1 MELKNKIWMT
11 GDLEWFTY
19 IGGEEVYLGKREV
32 PTPLAEGD
40 RWVNEYGDVFHV
52 LDREIRLVE
61 RIEPPQKYW

>member
-32 PTPLAEGD
+32 PIPLAEGD
-40 RWVNEYGDVFHV
+40 RWVNEYGDVFQV
-52 LDREIRLVE
+52 LDREIRLLE
-61 RIEPPQKYW
+61 RIEPPQRYW

>member
-40 RWVNEYGDVFHV
+40 RWVNEYGDVFQV

-61 RIEPPQKYW
+61 RVEPPQRFW

>member
-40 RWVNEYGDVFHV
+40 RWVNEYGDVFQV

-61 RIEPPQKYW
+61 RIEPPQKYL

>member
-40 RWVNEYGDVFHV
+40 RWVNEYGDVFQV

>member
-32 PTPLAEGD
+32 PIPLAEGD
-40 RWVNEYGDVFHV
+40 RWVNEYGDVFQV